1 MLISTQIHKFIYYK
15 YLYFKISEFDS
26 RSWQDVL
33 DTTLCDFLLPLKEKF
48 EDAKKSIRNRKS
60 KKGRQYNDQK
70 TQGKT
75 MLNQKSRYE
84 HPPTHNQLPGVQ
96 STKVVHMYISE
107 YKLSN
112 YIATTA
118 IKISGGI
125 RMSIVFVLN
134 HMQYIKNLFIVFQKQ
149 CQDVYL
155 RGPPGGTKCRC
166 DIESFSPHSHPPPR
180 KNGYIAIFPP
190 YLDRL
195 CLPMIYYRRSC
206 LFL

>member
-1 MLISTQIHKFIYYK
+1 LLISTQIHKFIYYK

-70 TQGKT
+70 TQRKT

-96 STKVVHMYISE
+96 S
-107 YKLSN
+107 N
-112 YIATTA
+112 YIHDITIEHYTSMLMNTETFALPWFT
-118 IKISGGI
+118 SDVNLLWSWLHGI
-125 RMSIVFVLN
+125 IV
-134 HMQYIKNLFIVFQKQ
+134 Y
-149 CQDVYL
+149 
-155 RGPPGGTKCRC
+155 
-166 DIESFSPHSHPPPR
+166 
-180 KNGYIAIFPP
+180 
-190 YLDRL
+190 
-195 CLPMIYYRRSC
+195 
-206 LFL
+206 